1 MNLKIN
7 LHWLIFNVFGKLF
20 VFPVGEAAASD
31 DPWAMVQGE
40 QSAFGAHA
48 VACGEDVPLH
58 LRGLPRGPHR
68 QTHSAQGRPELH
80 VYAAQVRA
88 DQLKISTQTQGVV

>member
-1 MNLKIN
+1 M
-7 LHWLIFNVFGKLF
+7 FS
-20 VFPVGEAAASD
+20 VGEAAASD

-40 QSAFGAHA
+40 RSAFGAHA
-48 VACGEDVPLH
+48 VAGGQDVPLH

-68 QTHSAQGRPELH
+68 QTHSAQRRSELY

-88 DQLKISTQTQGVV
+88 DDQLQIFPTRN